1 MPTEGPIREIGR
13 VLRTDGELAVIEVA
27 KASACEGCAASG
39 VCHSLGGS
47 DLRELRA
54 VNGIHA
60 EPGEQVE
67 VEIDTKAALSAA
79 VWIYAIPTVLM
90 VATAILFHKV
100 VAADW
105 NTERAGIATAL
116 ATLTSLALFVL
127 VVWFWRKLHP
137 PGTSNYPKVVRR
149 LAG

>member
-1 MPTEGPIREIGR
+1 MPAEGPIREIGR
-13 VLRTDGELAVIEVA
+13 VLRTDGELAIVEIP

-54 VNGIHA
+54 VNGIQA
-60 EPGEQVE
+60 TPGEQVE
-67 VEIDTKAALSAA
+67 VEIDTKAALTAA
-79 VWIYAIPTVLM
+79 AWIYAVPTVLM
-90 VATAILFHKV
+90 VATAILFHQV

-105 NTERAGIATAL
+105 GKERAGIATAL
-116 ATLTSLALFVL
+116 ATLGSLALFML
-127 VVWFWRKLHP
+127 VVWIWRKLRP
-137 PGTSNYPKVVRR
+137 PGTRSYPRVVRR